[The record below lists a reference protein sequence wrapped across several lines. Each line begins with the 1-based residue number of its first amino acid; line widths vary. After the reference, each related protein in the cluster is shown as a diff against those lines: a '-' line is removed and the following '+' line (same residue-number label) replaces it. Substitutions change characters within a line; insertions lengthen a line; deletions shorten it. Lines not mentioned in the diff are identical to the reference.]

1 MTNGTLI
8 RDGRAVTLRV
18 TEPLLR
24 DFVESMICMEAD
36 LARRWMDAQT
46 LSSFPGAE

>member
-1 MTNGTLI
+1 MTNGALI

-24 DFVESMICMEAD
+24 DFVESMLCMEAD
-36 LARRWMDAQT
+36 LARRWMTAQGH
-46 LSSFPGAE
+46 SPFPGAE